1 MGGVLSNQEKTFEN
15 DINDESLPNID
26 LVVMDG

>member
-1 MGGVLSNQEKTFEN
+1 MGGVLYNQEKTFKN
-15 DINDESLPNID
+15 DINDESIPNID